1 MVRRGVHK
9 DRKRSGSRRGR
20 LYGPVFMAGALAGFA
35 AAQAKTSEALPV
47 RKQFEDAW
55 TDADVDISM
64 QDL

>member
-1 MVRRGVHK
+1 
-9 DRKRSGSRRGR
+9 
-20 LYGPVFMAGALAGFA
+20 MAGALAGFA